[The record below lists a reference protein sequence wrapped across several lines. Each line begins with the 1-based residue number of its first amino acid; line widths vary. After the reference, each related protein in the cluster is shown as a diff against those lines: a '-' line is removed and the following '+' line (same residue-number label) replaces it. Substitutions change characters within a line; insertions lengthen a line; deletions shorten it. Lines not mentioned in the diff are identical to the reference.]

1 MGIRL
6 ITSSDRKYCL
16 LFQLH
21 SAEYFYDGEV
31 HIILLSGSIYAKK
44 PMEKILN
51 KEIVATLEEF
61 ANSFNK
67 LHLNDLEVS
76 ILCAVRLTCSGEYMY
91 SRCSKIQIFFLL
103 HSPKNCWLSRLEFTK
118 CLSE

>member
-1 MGIRL
+1 M
-6 ITSSDRKYCL
+6 
-16 LFQLH
+16 FQLH

-31 HIILLSGSIYAKK
+31 HIVLLSGNIYAKK

-76 ILCAVRLTCSGEYMY
+76 ILCAVRLTCSGEYMN
-91 SRCSKIQIFFLL
+91 SKEYRFPNTAPVERPLL
-103 HSPKNCWLSRLEFTK
+103 KREVVGSNLGRTIPKV
-118 CLSE
+118 